1 MWAWVKE
8 NGTGL
13 LAIAAVLTLLF
24 NVVNARIDAKFE
36 AMNQRFEAMNQR
48 FETMNQRF
56 DDLIQSMNQRFDAV
70 DQRFVDLIQNTN
82 QRFDAVDQRMDR
94 MTDSIDALRGDLV
107 RLGER
112 VSSNKGALEMLS
124 QHIQRI
130 SDAPGGDATP

>member
-1 MWAWVKE
+1 MGDAYDVGMGQK

-13 LAIAAVLTLLF
+13 IAIAAVLTLLF

-36 AMNQRFEAMNQR
+36 V
-48 FETMNQRF
+48 MNQRF
-56 DDLIQSMNQRFDAV
+56 DDM
-70 DQRFVDLIQNTN
+70 N

-112 VSSNKGALEMLS
+112 VSSNKGALDLLS
-124 QHIQRI
+124 QQIHRI

>member
-1 MWAWVKE
+1 MGMGQK

-13 LAIAAVLTLLF
+13 IAIAAVLTLLF

-36 AMNQRFEAMNQR
+36 V
-48 FETMNQRF
+48 MNQRF
-56 DDLIQSMNQRFDAV
+56 DDM
-70 DQRFVDLIQNTN
+70 N

-112 VSSNKGALEMLS
+112 VSSNKGGLDLLS
-124 QHIQRI
+124 QQIQRT
-130 SDAPGGDATP
+130 SPPWW

>member
-1 MWAWVKE
+1 MGMGQK

-13 LAIAAVLTLLF
+13 IAIAAVLTLLF

-36 AMNQRFEAMNQR
+36 V
-48 FETMNQRF
+48 MNQRF
-56 DDLIQSMNQRFDAV
+56 DDM
-70 DQRFVDLIQNTN
+70 N

-112 VSSNKGALEMLS
+112 VSSNKGALDCA
-124 QHIQRI
+124 QHCGGKCQQIQRT
-130 SDAPGGDATP
+130 SPPLVVM

>member
-24 NVVNARIDAKFE
+24 NVVSARIDTKFE
-36 AMNQRFEAMNQR
+36 AMNQRFDD
-48 FETMNQRF
+48 MNQRF

-70 DQRFVDLIQNTN
+70 DQRFVDLIQSTN

-94 MTDSIDALRGDLV
+94 MTDSIDALHGDLV

-112 VSSNKGALEMLS
+112 VSSNKGALDLLS
-124 QHIQRI
+124 QQIQRI
-130 SDAPGGDATP
+130 SAPPGGDVTP

>member
-1 MWAWVKE
+1 MWAWFKE

-13 LAIAAVLTLLF
+13 LAIAAVLTLFF
-24 NVVNARIDAKFE
+24 NVVSARVDTKFE
-36 AMNQRFEAMNQR
+36 AMNQRFDDMNQR
-48 FETMNQRF
+48 FDDMNQRF
-56 DDLIQSMNQRFDAV
+56 DDLIQNMNQRFA
-70 DQRFVDLIQNTN
+70 DLNRSTN

-130 SDAPGGDATP
+130 SDAPGGDVTP

>member
-13 LAIAAVLTLLF
+13 LAIAAVLTILL

-36 AMNQRFEAMNQR
+36 A
-48 FETMNQRF
+48 MNQRF

-112 VSSNKGALEMLS
+112 VSSNKGALEILS

>member
-24 NVVNARIDAKFE
+24 NVVSARIDTKFE
-36 AMNQRFEAMNQR
+36 A
-48 FETMNQRF
+48 MNQRF

-70 DQRFVDLIQNTN
+70 DQRFVDLIQSTN

-94 MTDSIDALRGDLV
+94 MTDSIDALHGDLV

-112 VSSNKGALEMLS
+112 VSSNKGALDLLS
-124 QHIQRI
+124 QQIQRI
-130 SDAPGGDATP
+130 SAPPGGDATP

>member
-1 MWAWVKE
+1 MMWAWFKE

-24 NVVNARIDAKFE
+24 NVVSARIDTKFA
-36 AMNQRFEAMNQR
+36 AMNQRFDD
-48 FETMNQRF
+48 MNQRF

-70 DQRFVDLIQNTN
+70 DQRFADLIQSTN

>member
-24 NVVNARIDAKFE
+24 NVVSARIDTKFE
-36 AMNQRFEAMNQR
+36 AMNQRFDD
-48 FETMNQRF
+48 MNQRF

-70 DQRFVDLIQNTN
+70 DQR
-82 QRFDAVDQRMDR
+82 MDR
-94 MTDSIDALRGDLV
+94 MTDSIDALHGDLV

-112 VSSNKGALEMLS
+112 VSSNKGALDLLS
-124 QHIQRI
+124 QQIQRI
-130 SDAPGGDATP
+130 SAPSGGDATP

>member
-24 NVVNARIDAKFE
+24 NVVSARIDTKFE
-36 AMNQRFEAMNQR
+36 A
-48 FETMNQRF
+48 MNQRF

-70 DQRFVDLIQNTN
+70 DQRFVDLIQSTN

-94 MTDSIDALRGDLV
+94 MTDSIDALHGDLV

-112 VSSNKGALEMLS
+112 VSSNKGALDLLS
-124 QHIQRI
+124 QQIQRI
-130 SDAPGGDATP
+130 SAPPGGDVTP

>member
-1 MWAWVKE
+1 MWAWFKE

-13 LAIAAVLTLLF
+13 LAIAAVLTLFF
-24 NVVNARIDAKFE
+24 NVVSARIDTKFE
-36 AMNQRFEAMNQR
+36 AMNQRFDD
-48 FETMNQRF
+48 MNQRF
-56 DDLIQSMNQRFDAV
+56 DDLIQNMNQRFA
-70 DQRFVDLIQNTN
+70 DLNRSTN

-124 QHIQRI
+124 
-130 SDAPGGDATP
+130 

>member
-24 NVVNARIDAKFE
+24 NVVSARIDTKFE
-36 AMNQRFEAMNQR
+36 A
-48 FETMNQRF
+48 MNQRF

-70 DQRFVDLIQNTN
+70 DQRF
-82 QRFDAVDQRMDR
+82 DAVDQRMDR
-94 MTDSIDALRGDLV
+94 MTDSIDALHGDLV

-112 VSSNKGALEMLS
+112 VSSNKGALDLLS
-124 QHIQRI
+124 QQIQRI
-130 SDAPGGDATP
+130 SAPSGGDATP

>member
-13 LAIAAVLTLLF
+13 LAIAAVLTILL
-24 NVVNARIDAKFE
+24 NVVNARIEAKFE
-36 AMNQRFEAMNQR
+36 A
-48 FETMNQRF
+48 MNQRF

-112 VSSNKGALEMLS
+112 VSSNKGALEILS